1 MSTRGIRFGVN
12 FREADL
18 DDWPRYCRDTE
29 RLGYDTLLAP
39 DHLGHPAPFGMLAAA
54 AAATDHIRLGTM
66 VLNNEFWNPAL
77 LAREAATVDRISRGR
92 LELGLG
98 LGHMKSEFETAGIP
112 WRGHADRLA
121 ALERTLGE
129 LDRFLVDGGPGHGP
143 AQRPRPPLL
152 IGGHGEA
159 TLRLAARR
167 ADIIG
172 FGGLVQR
179 RGAPMGVF
187 HVEGPDDVLRRVD
200 FVREQAGGRL
210 AGLEF
215 NVLVQNVTVTD
226 DAERAAAG
234 LAAEYGAES
243 GLGTAADVL
252 ASPFVLVGTAGEI
265 AAEITANRDRYGF
278 DYVCTHGE
286 HRDALAR
293 VIPEVRRLEEAAGRS
308 DPSR

>member
-1 MSTRGIRFGVN
+1 ASGPRTWSAPSAAASGTAGAAAPRTPTSRRTKPTCRSWSAAPSSAGTEPGPPRAAPRRGFCAWQKPWIPAPPVRFPRHMSTRGIRFGVN

-200 FVREQAGGRL
+200 FVREQAGG
-210 AGLEF
+210 
-215 NVLVQNVTVTD
+215 
-226 DAERAAAG
+226 
-234 LAAEYGAES
+234 
-243 GLGTAADVL
+243 
-252 ASPFVLVGTAGEI
+252 
-265 AAEITANRDRYGF
+265 
-278 DYVCTHGE
+278 
-286 HRDALAR
+286 
-293 VIPEVRRLEEAAGRS
+293 
-308 DPSR
+308 